1 MTSKQRGPL
10 ERDTCRDLVVPAL
23 RTAGWAAEAITPEY
37 ALAQTMRTGPD
48 GTVQALPGRRVDYVL
63 EIAPGQPVA
72 VVEAKRAYRSARDG
86 LQQAL
91 DYAKK
96 LEVPLAIAT
105 NGSEIIV
112 HDRSAGTERK
122 VDGFPTPVE
131 AWDSYRTFMKLE
143 GPEADLL
150 LEPLSRRKVSTDG
163 TIHEPRYYQALA
175 ISAVLRAIAR
185 GDQRILLLM
194 ATGTGKTF
202 TAMQIVAKILGYQE
216 KVRPEENY
224 RVLYL
229 ADRDV
234 LLTQPMRN
242 DFGPAFGNE
251 RLQRV
256 RLGAD
261 QSGELYFASYQ
272 ALHQGA
278 AGEELLEQFPR
289 DFFDLVIVDECHR
302 GSATANSRWR
312 GTLDHF
318 ASAIHL
324 GLTAT
329 PRDDTVHS
337 YEYFGNPVYRY
348 SLRDGIEDGYLA
360 PYRIRRVIL
369 DADAEGW
376 TPDPGQRDLYGREIP
391 AGVYTT
397 RDYERALSLLPR
409 TKAMAHHLSGLLR
422 QNPEHKAIVFCVS
435 TQHADDVRSAL
446 VVENP
451 DLVRADPEWVVRIV
465 GVEEEKARLLE
476 AFCDTES
483 ASPVVATT
491 SRLLSTGVDVPDLR
505 YVVIFRPV
513 GSSIEFKQIVG
524 RGTRLFPE
532 GGKSAFEVVDY
543 VGASQHFSDPD
554 FDGTPPDI
562 TIETTDGS
570 GDVVE
575 SISEPGSDST
585 GTGAPAPAPA
595 DPTLNEP
602 EPEFRTEDPDDV
614 DNPGGTRE
622 PRTTYVVVDGVVT
635 VTSEA
640 AMVIDRSTGEP
651 RMVEVRTV
659 VEGTMSGY
667 GDAASLGT
675 LWADESTRHEILE
688 SLAGRGIDLDGLRA
702 LADESGSD
710 LFDVLLSMAFQTPV
724 RTRAERA
731 RRARESHAEEIRAQ
745 SEAGRAV
752 LVGLLQRYEEFG
764 IDDISMRTVRLR
776 PISNAGSITEIA
788 SAMGGPDALR
798 EAVRQVPDWLYGA

>member
-1 MTSKQRGPL
+1 M
-10 ERDTCRDLVVPAL
+10 
-23 RTAGWAAEAITPEY
+23 
-37 ALAQTMRTGPD
+37 
-48 GTVQALPGRRVDYVL
+48 
-63 EIAPGQPVA
+63 
-72 VVEAKRAYRSARDG
+72 
-86 LQQAL
+86 
-91 DYAKK
+91 
-96 LEVPLAIAT
+96 
-105 NGSEIIV
+105 
-112 HDRSAGTERK
+112 
-122 VDGFPTPVE
+122 
-131 AWDSYRTFMKLE
+131 
-143 GPEADLL
+143 
-150 LEPLSRRKVSTDG
+150 
-163 TIHEPRYYQALA
+163 
-175 ISAVLRAIAR
+175 
-185 GDQRILLLM
+185 
-194 ATGTGKTF
+194 
-202 TAMQIVAKILGYQE
+202 
-216 KVRPEENY
+216 
-224 RVLYL
+224 
-229 ADRDV
+229 
-234 LLTQPMRN
+234 
-242 DFGPAFGNE
+242 
-251 RLQRV
+251 
-256 RLGAD
+256 
-261 QSGELYFASYQ
+261 
-272 ALHQGA
+272 
-278 AGEELLEQFPR
+278 
-289 DFFDLVIVDECHR
+289 
-302 GSATANSRWR
+302 
-312 GTLDHF
+312 
-318 ASAIHL
+318 
-324 GLTAT
+324 
-329 PRDDTVHS
+329 
-337 YEYFGNPVYRY
+337 
-348 SLRDGIEDGYLA
+348 
-360 PYRIRRVIL
+360 
-369 DADAEGW
+369 
-376 TPDPGQRDLYGREIP
+376 
-391 AGVYTT
+391 
-397 RDYERALSLLPR
+397 
-409 TKAMAHHLSGLLR
+409 
-422 QNPEHKAIVFCVS
+422 S